1 MTVPD
6 ESQAICWQLAESI
19 QYWLASRR
27 NMNGQL
33 RINRHFIFKIAAP
46 TIVISGLLVAL
57 GVIAAWSVQSQHLR
71 SSELIANEV
80 HGILAAQD
88 LYIDIREIRHL
99 LQQYGRSQDPKYLS
113 EIQGLSETAI
123 TDMTHAEEHAHTTAE
138 KDQMQAVHAA
148 WADFSDQ
155 LTTFLKQ
162 PSQVQAEASE
172 TIDRLLHDITLVVT
186 PADEFLKLN
195 RNVVD
200 TTNEANRHTAEQS
213 RQGFL
218 LLGITGGAAGLIA
231 GLLIA
236 RGVSQSIVQLDV
248 SVRGAAGRMSDVVGP
263 VRISRSGGFRELEA
277 GLQEVESHIATIV
290 ERLQQRELEVL
301 HSEQLAAIGQL
312 AAGLA
317 HELRN
322 PLMPMKMLVQNAIE
336 RDDGL
341 GLTGEQLLVVEEEI
355 SRLERSIQDFL
366 DFARPPTLEKAPLDV
381 RLVVEQTVEL
391 ISGRAERQRV
401 QILDDFPESPVMVEA
416 DAAQLRQVMLNLL
429 LNALDAMPDGGQIDV
444 NISST
449 RPPNWNELPESDR
462 IKPWTIVSI
471 HDSGEGFATEILDR
485 LFEPFSSTKET
496 GTGLGM
502 SICQRIVEAHGG
514 VITASNSPQGGAVIS
529 LSLPPVSAS

>member
-1 MTVPD
+1 
-6 ESQAICWQLAESI
+6 
-19 QYWLASRR
+19 
-27 NMNGQL
+27 MNGQL

-46 TIVISGLLVAL
+46 TIAISGLLLAL
-57 GVIAAWSVQSQHLR
+57 GVMAAWSVQSQHLR
-71 SSELIANEV
+71 SSELIAHEV

-88 LYIDIREIRHL
+88 LYIAMREIRHQ
-99 LQQYGRSQDPKYLS
+99 LQQYGRSRDSQHLDEVQQIRENAVSYMAYAETHSLTDPERQAMEVVRRAWGDFTGHFQEFVANVPEPKIES
-113 EIQGLSETAI
+113 E
-123 TDMTHAEEHAHTTAE
+123 
-138 KDQMQAVHAA
+138 AA
-148 WADFSDQ
+148 
-155 LTTFLKQ
+155 
-162 PSQVQAEASE
+162 
-172 TIDRLLHDITLVVT
+172 IDRLLADISAVVE
-186 PADEFLKLN
+186 PADYFLALN

-248 SVRGAAGRMSDVVGP
+248 SVRGAAGRMSDIVGP
-263 VRISRSGGFRELEA
+263 VKISRSGGFRELEA
-277 GLQEVESHIATIV
+277 GLQEVESHITTIV

-322 PLMPMKMLVQNAIE
+322 PLMPMKMLVQGAID
-336 RDDGL
+336 RDDGV
-341 GLTGEQLLVVEEEI
+341 GLNGEQLLVVEEEI

-366 DFARPPTLEKAPLDV
+366 DFARPPTLEKSPLDI

-391 ISGRAERQRV
+391 VSGRADRQRV
-401 QILDDFPESPVMVEA
+401 QILDDFPDEPVMVEA
-416 DAAQLRQVMLNLL
+416 DPAQLRQVVLNLL
-429 LNALDAMPDGGQIDV
+429 LNALDAMPDGGRIDV
-444 NISST
+444 TISPT
-449 RPPNWNELPESDR
+449 RSPHWQDKSEKVSGTA
-462 IKPWTIVSI
+462 WTLLSI

-502 SICQRIVEAHGG
+502 SICRRIVEAHGG
-514 VITASNSPQGGAVIS
+514 VITASNSPQGGAVIDV
-529 LSLPPVSAS
+529 SLPPIE

>member
-1 MTVPD
+1 
-6 ESQAICWQLAESI
+6 
-19 QYWLASRR
+19 
-27 NMNGQL
+27 MNGQL

-46 TIVISGLLVAL
+46 TIAISGLLLAL
-57 GVIAAWSVQSQHLR
+57 GVMAAWSVQSQHLR
-71 SSELIANEV
+71 SSELIAHEV

-88 LYIDIREIRHL
+88 LYIAMREIRHQ
-99 LQQYGRSQDPKYLS
+99 LQQYGRSRDIQHLDEVQRIEEKAVSHMTYAETHSLTDPERQAMQVVRQAWGDFAGHFQEFMANRPEPKLES
-113 EIQGLSETAI
+113 E
-123 TDMTHAEEHAHTTAE
+123 
-138 KDQMQAVHAA
+138 AA
-148 WADFSDQ
+148 
-155 LTTFLKQ
+155 
-162 PSQVQAEASE
+162 
-172 TIDRLLHDITLVVT
+172 IDRLLADITAVVE
-186 PADEFLKLN
+186 PADQFLALN

-263 VRISRSGGFRELEA
+263 VKISRSGGFRELEA
-277 GLQEVESHIATIV
+277 GLQEVESHITTIV

-322 PLMPMKMLVQNAIE
+322 PLMPMKMLVQNAID
-336 RDDGL
+336 RDDGV
-341 GLTGEQLLVVEEEI
+341 GLNGEQLLVVEEEI
-355 SRLERSIQDFL
+355 SRLEQSIQDFL
-366 DFARPPTLEKAPLDV
+366 DFARPPTLEKSPLDI

-391 ISGRAERQRV
+391 VSGRAERQRV
-401 QILDDFPESPVMVEA
+401 QILDDFPDEAVMVEA
-416 DAAQLRQVMLNLL
+416 DPAQLRQVVLNLL
-429 LNALDAMPDGGQIDV
+429 LNALDAMPDGGRIDV
-444 NISST
+444 TISRT
-449 RPPNWNELPESDR
+449 RSPHPQKVSQTVSGKAWALL
-462 IKPWTIVSI
+462 SI

-502 SICQRIVEAHGG
+502 SICRRIVEAHGG
-514 VITASNSPQGGAVIS
+514 VITASNSPQGGAVID
-529 LSLPPVSAS
+529 LLLPPVE

>member
-1 MTVPD
+1 
-6 ESQAICWQLAESI
+6 
-19 QYWLASRR
+19 
-27 NMNGQL
+27 MNGQL

-46 TIVISGLLVAL
+46 TIAISGLLLAL
-57 GVIAAWSVQSQHLR
+57 GVMAAWSVQSQHLR
-71 SSELIANEV
+71 SSELIAHEV

-88 LYIDIREIRHL
+88 LYIAMREIRHQ
-99 LQQYGRSQDPKYLS
+99 LQQYGRSRDTQHLDEVQRIEEKAVSHMTYAETHSLTDPERQAMQIVRQAWGNFADHFQEFMANRPEPKLES
-113 EIQGLSETAI
+113 E
-123 TDMTHAEEHAHTTAE
+123 
-138 KDQMQAVHAA
+138 AV
-148 WADFSDQ
+148 
-155 LTTFLKQ
+155 
-162 PSQVQAEASE
+162 
-172 TIDRLLHDITLVVT
+172 IDRLLADISDVVE
-186 PADEFLKLN
+186 PADQFLALN

-231 GLLIA
+231 ALLIA

-263 VRISRSGGFRELEA
+263 VKISRSGGFRELEA

-322 PLMPMKMLVQNAIE
+322 PLMPMKMLVQNAID
-336 RDDGL
+336 RDDGV
-341 GLTGEQLLVVEEEI
+341 GLNGEQLLVVEEEI

-366 DFARPPTLEKAPLDV
+366 DFARPPTLEKSPQDI

-391 ISGRAERQRV
+391 VSGRAERQRV
-401 QILDDFPESPVMVEA
+401 QILDDFPDEPVIVET
-416 DAAQLRQVMLNLL
+416 DPAQLRQVVLNLL
-429 LNALDAMPDGGQIDV
+429 LNALDAMPDGGRIDV
-444 NISST
+444 TIARTRSPHPQNLSKTISG
-449 RPPNWNELPESDR
+449 
-462 IKPWTIVSI
+462 KAWTILSI
-471 HDSGEGFATEILDR
+471 HDSGEGFATEILNR

-502 SICQRIVEAHGG
+502 SICRRIVEAHGG
-514 VITASNSPQGGAVIS
+514 VITASNSPQGGAVID
-529 LSLPPVSAS
+529 LLLPPVG

>member
-1 MTVPD
+1 
-6 ESQAICWQLAESI
+6 
-19 QYWLASRR
+19 
-27 NMNGQL
+27 MNGQL
-33 RINRHFIFKIAAP
+33 RINRHFVLKIAAP
-46 TIVISGLLVAL
+46 TIAISGLLLAL
-57 GVIAAWSVQSQHLR
+57 GVVAAWSVQSQHIS

-88 LYIDIREIRHL
+88 LYIAMREIRHQ
-99 LQQYGRSQDPKYLS
+99 LQQYGRSRDARYIE
-113 EIQGLSETAI
+113 EIQRLSETAVTQMANAETHAI
-123 TDMTHAEEHAHTTAE
+123 TDPERRSMEVVR
-138 KDQMQAVHAA
+138 QAWGRFFEDFQQFVAA
-148 WADFSDQ
+148 PGPADGLDAA
-155 LTTFLKQ
+155 
-162 PSQVQAEASE
+162 V
-172 TIDRLLHDITLVVT
+172 DRLILGITDVII
-186 PADEFLKLN
+186 PADEFLELN

-200 TTNEANRHTAEQS
+200 TTNEANRHTAELT

-218 LLGITGGAAGLIA
+218 LLGITGAAAGLIA

-263 VRISRSGGFRELEA
+263 VKISRSGGFRELEA
-277 GLQEVESHIATIV
+277 GLQEVEGHIATIV

-301 HSEQLAAIGQL
+301 HSEQLAAVGQL

-322 PLMPMKMLVQNAIE
+322 PLMPMKMLVQNAID
-336 RDDGL
+336 RDDGK
-341 GLTGEQLLVVEEEI
+341 GLSGEQLLVVEEEI
-355 SRLERSIQDFL
+355 SRLEHSIQDFL
-366 DFARPPTLEKAPLDV
+366 DFARPPTLEKTPLDV

-401 QILDDFPESPVMVEA
+401 QILDDFPDEPAIVEA
-416 DAAQLRQVMLNLL
+416 DPAQLRQVMLNLL
-429 LNALDAMPDGGQIDV
+429 LNALDALPDGGHIDIT
-444 NISST
+444 ISST
-449 RPPNWNELPESDR
+449 RSPNWHEQGQSNSR
-462 IKPWTIVSI
+462 KQWTLISI

-502 SICQRIVEAHGG
+502 SICRRIVEAHGG

-529 LSLPPVSAS
+529 VTLPPFDSNSSA

>member
-1 MTVPD
+1 M
-6 ESQAICWQLAESI
+6 
-19 QYWLASRR
+19 
-27 NMNGQL
+27 
-33 RINRHFIFKIAAP
+33 
-46 TIVISGLLVAL
+46 
-57 GVIAAWSVQSQHLR
+57 
-71 SSELIANEV
+71 
-80 HGILAAQD
+80 
-88 LYIDIREIRHL
+88 REIRHQ
-99 LQQYGRSQDPKYLS
+99 LQEYGRIRDKGHLDEVRRLS
-113 EIQGLSETAI
+113 DAAINSMTMAETHAI
-123 TDMTHAEEHAHTTAE
+123 TEPE
-138 KDQMQAVHAA
+138 KQSMKVVHAA
-148 WADFSDQ
+148 WATFFQKFRRFVEAAPAQTEGVDVAIDQ
-155 LTTFLKQ
+155 LI
-162 PSQVQAEASE
+162 EA
-172 TIDRLLHDITLVVT
+172 ITHVIK
-186 PADEFLKLN
+186 PADEYLELN

-200 TTNEANRHTAEQS
+200 TTNEANRHTAELT

-263 VRISRSGGFRELEA
+263 VKISRSGGFRELEI

-301 HSEQLAAIGQL
+301 HSEQLAAVGQL

-322 PLMPMKMLVQNAIE
+322 PLMPMKMLVQNAID
-336 RDDGL
+336 RDDGI

-355 SRLERSIQDFL
+355 SRLEHSIQDFL
-366 DFARPPTLEKAPLDV
+366 DFARPPKLEKSPLDV

-401 QILDDFPESPVMVEA
+401 QILDDFPDTPVMVEA

-429 LNALDAMPDGGQIDV
+429 LNALDAMPDGGHIDV
-444 NISST
+444 TISST
-449 RPPNWNELPESDR
+449 RSPHWRDQTEVDSQKLWAL
-462 IKPWTIVSI
+462 ISI
-471 HDSGEGFATEILDR
+471 HDSGEGFAHEILDR

-502 SICQRIVEAHGG
+502 SICRRIVEAHGG
-514 VITASNSPQGGAVIS
+514 VITASNSPQGGAVIAV
-529 LSLPPVSAS
+529 SLPPAAAGFGSTNAELQ

>member
-1 MTVPD
+1 
-6 ESQAICWQLAESI
+6 
-19 QYWLASRR
+19 
-27 NMNGQL
+27 MNGQL

-57 GVIAAWSVQSQHLR
+57 GVVAAWSVQSQHLR

-80 HGILAAQD
+80 HGIIAAQD

-99 LQQYGRSQDPKYLS
+99 LQQYGRRLDAKHLD
-113 EIQGLSETAI
+113 EIRELSETAI
-123 TDMTHAEEHAHTTAE
+123 QHMANAEEHAHTPAE
-138 KDQMQAVHAA
+138 KEQMRAVHLA
-148 WADFSDQ
+148 WATFHENLNSFLNDTARVTTESGDRVDQ
-155 LTTFLKQ
+155 
-162 PSQVQAEASE
+162 
-172 TIDRLLHDITLVVT
+172 LLHDISQVVE
-186 PADEFLKLN
+186 PADEYLALN

-200 TTNEANRHTAEQS
+200 TTNEANRRTAEQS

-301 HSEQLAAIGQL
+301 HSEQLAAVGQL

-322 PLMPMKMLVQNAIE
+322 PLMPMKMLVQDAIE
-336 RDDGL
+336 RDDGV
-341 GLTGEQLLVVEEEI
+341 GLHGEQLMVVEEEI
-355 SRLERSIQDFL
+355 SRLEHSIQDFL
-366 DFARPPTLEKAPLDV
+366 DFARPPKLEKTPLDV
-381 RLVVEQTVEL
+381 RVVVEQTVEL

-401 QILDDFPESPVMVEA
+401 QILDDFPDRAVMVEA

-429 LNALDAMPDGGQIDV
+429 LNALDSMPDGGRIDV
-444 NISST
+444 TISNT
-449 RPPNWNELPESDR
+449 RSPNWKGTSDTIR
-462 IKPWTIVSI
+462 TKPWTIISI
-471 HDSGEGFATEILDR
+471 HDSGGGFATEILDR
-485 LFEPFSSTKET
+485 LFEPFFSTKET

-529 LSLPPVSAS
+529 MSLPPVG

>member
-1 MTVPD
+1 
-6 ESQAICWQLAESI
+6 
-19 QYWLASRR
+19 
-27 NMNGQL
+27 MNGQL

-57 GVIAAWSVQSQHLR
+57 GVVAAWSVQSQHLR

-80 HGILAAQD
+80 HGVIAAQD

-99 LQQYGRSQDPKYLS
+99 LQQYARSREAKHLEEFHS
-113 EIQGLSETAI
+113 LIEAANR
-123 TDMTHAEEHAHTTAE
+123 HVAEAE
-138 KDQMQAVHAA
+138 KHALVELEKTYMDAVQNAWSEFATNLTRFLEEPPAA
-148 WADFSDQ
+148 GAETDRRIDQ
-155 LTTFLKQ
+155 L
-162 PSQVQAEASE
+162 
-172 TIDRLLHDITLVVT
+172 LLDIGSVAK
-186 PADEFLKLN
+186 PADEFLALN
-195 RNVVD
+195 RNIID
-200 TTNEANRHTAEQS
+200 TTNEANRRTAEQS

-277 GLQEVESHIATIV
+277 GLQEVESHISTIV

-301 HSEQLAAIGQL
+301 HSEQLAAVGQL

-336 RDDGL
+336 RDDGI
-341 GLTGEQLLVVEEEI
+341 GLTGEQLMVVEEEI
-355 SRLERSIQDFL
+355 SRLEHSIQDFL
-366 DFARPPTLEKAPLDV
+366 DFARPPKLDKAPLDV
-381 RLVVEQTVEL
+381 RVVVEQTVEF
-391 ISGRAERQRV
+391 ISGRAERQQV
-401 QILDDFPESPVMVEA
+401 QIFDDFPSMPVMVEA
-416 DAAQLRQVMLNLL
+416 DPSQLRQVLLNLF
-429 LNALDAMPDGGQIDV
+429 LNAFDAMPDGGRVDV
-444 NISST
+444 TISST
-449 RPPNWNELPESDR
+449 RSPYWKSSDEA
-462 IKPWTIVSI
+462 IHAKPWTLISI
-471 HDSGEGFATEILDR
+471 RDSGEGFATEMLDR

-514 VITASNSPQGGAVIS
+514 AITAANSPQGGAIIS
-529 LSLPPVSAS
+529 VMLPPVS